1 MSSELPVL
9 GAGISH
15 WEWNLTCQ
23 PDGTTA
29 AQWGTL
35 FILLQGREA
44 KRKEGNIRE
53 GSCPPTTAGSSPSTG
68 WAQLLFPINI
78 KVKCQSWALRN
89 G

>member
-53 GSCPPTTAGSSPSTG
+53 G
-68 WAQLLFPINI
+68 
-78 KVKCQSWALRN
+78 
-89 G
+89 